1 MSNANQKPCIVVG
14 VDGSE
19 QSRNALRWAARLA
32 PAMDA
37 DIDALAVWH
46 SPALVWGPPPV
57 EFTHPPEEH
66 MKKVLTATVDA
77 VFGANRPRNL
87 RMLVREGHPAELLT
101 GRSCDAT
108 MIIVGS
114 RGLGGIKGVLQ
125 GSVSRYVSAHA
136 SCPVLV
142 VHAAERGQADPVP
155 VGYSASMATA

>member
-1 MSNANQKPCIVVG
+1 MGSTNRKPCIVVG

-37 DIDALAVWH
+37 DIDAVAVWH
-46 SPALVWGPPPV
+46 SPTLVLSPPPV
-57 EFTHPPEEH
+57 EFTHPPELH

-77 VFGANRPRNL
+77 VFGADRPRNL
-87 RMLVREGHPAELLT
+87 RLLVREGHPAELLA
-101 GRSCDAT
+101 GRGCDAT

-114 RGLGGIKGVLQ
+114 RGLGGLKGLLQ

-142 VHAAERGQADPVP
+142 VHGAQRGHPDPVTS
-155 VGYSASMATA
+155 SASMATA